1 MYLTPYL
8 TAICLPAVDLISLLR
23 TWSALLATRMT
34 TCNVMSRVTCHY
46 QVQCHVCLHLV
57 PDVPGVAEVDEDV
70 LRQLEALHVIHGHHH
85 EDGGGAAERYPWV
98 LQIL

>member
-1 MYLTPYL
+1 MYLTLYL

-34 TCNVMSRVTCHY
+34 TCNVLSRVTCHY